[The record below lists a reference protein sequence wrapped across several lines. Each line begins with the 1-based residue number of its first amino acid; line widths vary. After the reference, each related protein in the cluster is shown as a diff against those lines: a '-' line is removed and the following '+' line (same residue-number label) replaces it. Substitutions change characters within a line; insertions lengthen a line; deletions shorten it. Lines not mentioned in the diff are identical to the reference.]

1 MCGVSD
7 IPDWCWNEAGLPY
20 TWLPAD
26 PVLLDTMWRK
36 SPVSHVEEVT
46 APVFLMIGQQC
57 GDRRDAKTW
66 RKSGRIT
73 NLYV

>member
-26 PVLLDTMWRK
+26 PVLLDVMWRK

-46 APVFLMIGQQC
+46 APVFLMIGQENRDGQ
-57 GDRRDAKTW
+57 GDEIFQVYTF
-66 RKSGRIT
+66 
-73 NLYV
+73 VEH

>member
-20 TWLPAD
+20 SWQPAE

-36 SPVSHVEEVT
+36 SPVSHVGAVT
-46 APVFLMIGQQC
+46 APVFLMIGQQSR
-57 GDRRDAKTW
+57 DRRGAQIS
-66 RKSGRIT
+66 RKYLLHT
-73 NLYV
+73 D